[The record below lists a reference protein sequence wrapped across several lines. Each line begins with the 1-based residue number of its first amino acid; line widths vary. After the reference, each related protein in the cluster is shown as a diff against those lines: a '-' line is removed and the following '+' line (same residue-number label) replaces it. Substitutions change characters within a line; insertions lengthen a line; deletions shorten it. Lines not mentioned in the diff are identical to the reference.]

1 MDDLIS
7 RKAVIDKAITIPIAK
22 IVTEDKVIYRRIVF
36 VEDIENL
43 PSVQP
48 EREKGEWL
56 PAFNGCLTSGTY
68 WFKCS
73 KCGRIVP
80 DIRAGGWNFCSNCGK
95 DMRAERR
102 HDE

>member
-43 PSVQP
+43 PHVQP
-48 EREKGEWL
+48 EV
-56 PAFNGCLTSGTY
+56 GTCKTCDCQKSCKHAQY
-68 WFKCS
+68 LGNDGYCS
-73 KCGRIVP
+73 R
-80 DIRAGGWNFCSNCGK
+80 W
-95 DMRAERR
+95 ERR
-102 HDE
+102 TDETD